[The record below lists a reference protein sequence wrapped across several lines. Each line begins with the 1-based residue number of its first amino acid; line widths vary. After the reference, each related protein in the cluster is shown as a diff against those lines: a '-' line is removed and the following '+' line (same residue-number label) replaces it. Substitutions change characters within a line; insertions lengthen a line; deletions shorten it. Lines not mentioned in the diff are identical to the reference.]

1 MKKFEA
7 DKNLQNK
14 FECVIWL
21 ISLPQSLLT
30 FLAFSKFQTKRLA
43 MKLKYSLQIYFE
55 KIILPN
61 IITHPCLVGQ
71 LNLLLNAAIWRK
83 RAVILNFFPKKSVI
97 SKTFWRK
104 FANVEIAAK
113 TDPFSYFCNRKKLKI
128 IKKKKQRKL

>member
-7 DKNLQNK
+7 GKNLQNK

-71 LNLLLNAAIWRK
+71 LNLLLNAAMGHYKSTQILAAPSSSS
-83 RAVILNFFPKKSVI
+83 AVP
-97 SKTFWRK
+97 
-104 FANVEIAAK
+104 
-113 TDPFSYFCNRKKLKI
+113 
-128 IKKKKQRKL
+128 Q